1 MTSRLTVNKFII
13 YLVLIAFTAGCTTM
27 RPLPASDA
35 QSLASQI
42 EVGDKVKIMRNDD
55 TDVTFKVSAVSDEG
69 ISGDD
74 VFVAY
79 SDIRWVQVSQT
90 STGKTVLLVA
100 GIGVV
105 VLAIAVSSYD
115 SGITFGNGGGGSGA
129 ISWFLLLIGYLL
141 LLARRRCKL

>member
-27 RPLPASDA
+27 RPLPATDA

-42 EVGDKVKIMRNDD
+42 EVGDKIKIMRNDN

-69 ISGDD
+69 ISGDG

-79 SDIRWVQVSQT
+79 SDIRQVQVSQT
-90 STGKTVLLVA
+90 SNVTL
-100 GIGVV
+100 GIVGI
-105 VLAIAVSSYD
+105 VLAALVIGSS
-115 SGITFGNGGGGSGA
+115 GRGLGGGGGGSG
-129 ISWFLLLIGYLL
+129 Y
-141 LLARRRCKL
+141 

>member
-1 MTSRLTVNKFII
+1 
-13 YLVLIAFTAGCTTM
+13 
-27 RPLPASDA
+27 
-35 QSLASQI
+35 
-42 EVGDKVKIMRNDD
+42 MRNDD

-69 ISGDD
+69 ISGDG

-90 STGKTVLLVA
+90 STGKTVVLVA
-100 GIGVV
+100 GIVV
-105 VLAIAVSSYD
+105 VVAAIAVASTD
-115 SGITFGNGGGGSGA
+115 STMTWSGGGGGA